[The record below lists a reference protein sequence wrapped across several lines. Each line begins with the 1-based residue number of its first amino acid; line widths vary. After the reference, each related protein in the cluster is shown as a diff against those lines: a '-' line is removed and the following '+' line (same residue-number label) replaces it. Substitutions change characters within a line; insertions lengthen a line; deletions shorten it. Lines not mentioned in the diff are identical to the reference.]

1 MKNYLAEL
9 LPEFSDNT
17 ASHDLT
23 KPTEPGFDSSV
34 SASGVGTQ
42 DFQRRKSSGTVL
54 PMGLTKPTEPK
65 RFVPRF
71 TEEWRQQAWDSWRPP
86 GFMKG
91 NE

>member
-17 ASHDLT
+17 TSRDLT
-23 KPTEPGFDSSV
+23 KPTERGFDSSV
-34 SASGVGTQ
+34 SASGVDTQ
-42 DFQRRKSSGTVL
+42 DFQGAKISGKVL
-54 PMGLTKPTEPK
+54 PMDLTKLTEPE

-71 TEEWRQQAWDSWRPP
+71 TERWRQEAWDSWKPP

-91 NE
+91 ND